1 MTETAGHVYADK
13 YYDYIDRG
21 SIRSA
26 DGVIPVVRRH
36 VDVNSVLDV
45 GCGRGAWL
53 RQWAASGVSD
63 FVGVDGDY
71 VQVDKLPFSA
81 DHFVAAD
88 LTRPLDLGRRF
99 DLVQCLEVAEHLPL
113 SAADTLIDSLVHH
126 GDAVLFSAAVPG
138 QGGEFHVNEQPI
150 AFWAEKFRQRGFD
163 AWDIIR
169 PPLLALSSVEPW
181 YRYNTVLYV
190 RSGALTFDRKQRFP
204 AEGYREPK
212 AWRIRNA
219 LIGLLPRFAVD
230 RLARLKHAFV
240 RTIHAG
246 R

>member
-1 MTETAGHVYADK
+1 MSDASGHVYADK

-36 VDVNSVLDV
+36 VEINSVLDV

-63 FVGVDGDY
+63 FIGVDGDY

-88 LTRPLDLGRRF
+88 LTRPFDLGRRF

-113 SAADTLIDSLVHH
+113 SAADTLVDSLVRH
-126 GDAVLFSAAVPG
+126 GDVILFSAAVPG

-150 AFWAEKFRQRGFD
+150 DFWVEKFRQRGFD
-163 AWDIIR
+163 ALDVIR
-169 PPLLALSSVEPW
+169 PPLLRASSVEPW
-181 YRYNTVLYV
+181 YKYNSILYT
-190 RSGALTFDRKQRFP
+190 RNIELQKNDARLYRNSSFEIPAL
-204 AEGYREPK
+204 
-212 AWRIRNA
+212 WRVRNA
-219 LIGLLPRFAVD
+219 AIGLLPRPAVD
-230 RLARLKHAFV
+230 IIARLKHKFYRRFV
-240 RTIHAG
+240 R
-246 R
+246 